1 MQQTETNPVLSI
13 RNLSVD
19 FDLPGGRLRAVDD
32 LSFDLFARRTLCL
45 VGESG
50 SGKSVTGRAILQL
63 ITAPGHISQGEMLY
77 RPDGEPAID
86 IAKLKPFGREM
97 RSLRG
102 NSIAMI
108 FQEPM
113 AALSPVHTVGTHIEE
128 VLRIHRKMSRKDAR
142 KAAISLLDR
151 VKIPDAER
159 AIDKY
164 TFEFSGGMQQ
174 RVMIAT
180 ALACEPKILI
190 ADEPTTA
197 LDVTT
202 QADVL
207 DLLAELQ
214 RDIGMGLLFVTHD
227 IGVVAEVADDVLVMR
242 AGKTV
247 EMGSCVQVLGAP
259 KEPYAQ
265 ALINSARQLE
275 TRSKAKQSVAETAKP
290 VLTLNDVSVIYPTRR
305 PKKSAGFRAVEGV
318 TIDLKRGETL
328 GVLGESGSGKTSLA
342 KALLRIGGPVSGTA
356 QFELSTGQSIE
367 ALSAGKNQLK
377 ALHRKARFMFQ
388 DPYSSLN
395 PRLTIREILMEPL
408 TLMGIDPPQGREAY
422 IEEILEKV
430 GMPRDAKSRF
440 PHAFSGGQRQRI
452 CIARALA
459 PKPDIVIADEAT
471 AALDVSLRAQ
481 ILDLMIELQRQEQ
494 ISFLFISHDISVI
507 RYFCDRVAVMKKGR
521 VVEFGPVDKVCTTP
535 ENDYTKSL
543 LASVPL
549 TDPNKLSFRGAQRR
563 EKYHA

>member
-1 MQQTETNPVLSI
+1 MQQKQANPILSV

-19 FDLPGGRLRAVDD
+19 FDLPGGRLQAVDD

-63 ITAPGHISQGEMLY
+63 ITAPGHISRGEMLY
-77 RPDGEPAID
+77 RPDTEPAID

-97 RSLRG
+97 RNLRG

-128 VLRIHRKMSRKDAR
+128 VLRIHRRMSKKEAR
-142 KAAISLLDR
+142 KVAISLLDR
-151 VKIPDAER
+151 VKIPDAAR

-214 RDIGMGLLFVTHD
+214 RDFGMGLLFVTHD
-227 IGVVAEVADDVLVMR
+227 IGVVAEVADDVMVMR
-242 AGKTV
+242 AGKMV
-247 EMGSCVQVLGAP
+247 EKGSCVQVLSAP

-265 ALINSARQLE
+265 TLISSARQLE
-275 TRSKAKQSVAETAKP
+275 TRSAAKQTVAKTAKQ

-305 PKKSAGFRAVEGV
+305 PKRSAGFKAVEGV

-328 GVLGESGSGKTSLA
+328 GILGESGSGKTSLA

-356 QFELSTGQSIE
+356 QFDLSTGQSIE
-367 ALSAGKNQLK
+367 ALSADKTQLK

-408 TLMGIDPPQGREAY
+408 LLMGINPPQGREAY

-459 PKPDIVIADEAT
+459 PKPDIVVADEAT

-521 VVEFGPVDKVCTTP
+521 VVEFGPVDEVCTRP
-535 ENDYTKSL
+535 ANDYTKSL